1 MPMYGESPMISRAR
15 LVGLMARGGAVLAGA
30 ALAAGQTAVPA
41 DAKDGQQLEG
51 SWQVTVTLLP
61 PPPGLPPTFQGL
73 RTFTAEGEVLAS
85 DNLPEIHSL
94 GHGEWVRTGN
104 RQFIQTFTFFR
115 FVPPHQF
122 IGTRRVTA
130 KLVLEPSLEEFR
142 ANTVVE
148 DFDVDGNRVGAP
160 RRSAEFGRRLQVVAV
175 PGLG

>member
-1 MPMYGESPMISRAR
+1 MSADGESPKISRAR

-30 ALAAGQTAVPA
+30 ALAAGQTTVPA
-41 DAKDGQQLEG
+41 DAKDGQHLEG

-94 GHGEWVRTGN
+94 GHGQWVRTGN
-104 RQFIQTFTFFR
+104 RQFLQIFTFFR
-115 FVPPHQF
+115 FIPPHQF

-130 KLVLEPSLEEFR
+130 KLVLDPSLVEFR
-142 ANTVVE
+142 ADTVVE
-148 DFDVDGNRVGAP
+148 DFDANGNRVGTP
-160 RRSAEFGRRLQVVAV
+160 RRSAEHGKRLQVGEV
-175 PGLG
+175 PGLI